1 MNKDTQR
8 LILASVLIFLVVIL
22 TKPIFEALG
31 YSMDSQPEEVQEP
44 RGKEQNEN
52 FNNDL
57 DVLKTNESL
66 DNDLSSSAIDT
77 TSIQKANSIIENIE
91 ITIKTNLYTAII
103 SNISGGTLVGVEL
116 NDYKKDNELMV
127 ELKPFDSNKYC
138 NPCLKDNNGPI
149 TEFIYSD
156 QDLVIDATT
165 ASRTLQFQYNKDNKS
180 IIKNVTFYPNSYSI
194 DHDYEL
200 KGNWD
205 SSISLAW
212 ENGLQPTETNIQS
225 DVIDAVGA
233 SIKPLNEGKETL
245 RISGPGESAS
255 NADNNVLINQAI
267 DWAAVQTKYFIVALI
282 PDASSRPS
290 QAKISGKSIDGFNDQ
305 RFVQSYDIN
314 LTYQNINK
322 IQASIYLGP
331 LDNSLLE
338 SVNPSLHNAIYWGW
352 GFIQPIAKLV
362 LWLLNTLHSI
372 IPNYGIC
379 LIVFALI
386 IQRIT
391 APLTKKTYQSSQKM
405 QEIQPLI
412 KKIQEKHKNDSK
424 KMNQEMMSL
433 YKEKG
438 VNPLGGC
445 LPLLLQMPL
454 LFAIFSVFRH
464 TIELRGMPFIG
475 WISDLSQPDIVFH
488 LPFHIPLYG
497 SHVAFLPILMGISI
511 FLTQRLSMATM
522 ESSQKPMMYIMNGF
536 FILIFNG
543 FPSGLN
549 LYYTVYNLLNYFQ
562 QKSIRTQS

>member
-31 YSMDSQPEEVQEP
+31 YSMDSQPEEVQES
-44 RGKEQNEN
+44 RGKDQNEN
-52 FNNDL
+52 FNNDF

-66 DNDLSSSAIDT
+66 NNDLSSRAIDT
-77 TSIQKANSIIENIE
+77 TSIQKTNSIIENTE
-91 ITIKTNLYTAII
+91 ITIKTKLYTAII

-149 TEFIYSD
+149 TEFIYLD
-156 QDLVIDATT
+156 QGLVIDATT

-180 IIKNVTFYPNSYSI
+180 IIKNVTFHPDSYAI
-194 DHDYEL
+194 DHEYLME
-200 KGNWD
+200 GNWNSNID
-205 SSISLAW
+205 LVW
-212 ENGLQPTETNIQS
+212 QDGLQPTENPLGIKKVHP

-233 SIKPLNEGKETL
+233 SIKPLNECKETL

-282 PDASSRPS
+282 PDASARPS

-405 QEIQPLI
+405 QEIQP
-412 KKIQEKHKNDSK
+412 
-424 KMNQEMMSL
+424 
-433 YKEKG
+433 
-438 VNPLGGC
+438 
-445 LPLLLQMPL
+445 
-454 LFAIFSVFRH
+454 
-464 TIELRGMPFIG
+464 
-475 WISDLSQPDIVFH
+475 
-488 LPFHIPLYG
+488 
-497 SHVAFLPILMGISI
+497 
-511 FLTQRLSMATM
+511 
-522 ESSQKPMMYIMNGF
+522 
-536 FILIFNG
+536 
-543 FPSGLN
+543 
-549 LYYTVYNLLNYFQ
+549 
-562 QKSIRTQS
+562 